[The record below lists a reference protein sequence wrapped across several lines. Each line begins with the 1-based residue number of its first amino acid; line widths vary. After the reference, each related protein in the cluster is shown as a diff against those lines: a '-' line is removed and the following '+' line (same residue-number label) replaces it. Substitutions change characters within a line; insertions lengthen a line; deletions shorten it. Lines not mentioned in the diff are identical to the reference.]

1 MAERLKIGEL
11 IDRTLTKRE
20 QARLLSRMR
29 DALRAEEVA
38 QKAKFA
44 ARRRRHQ
51 QAPAALKA
59 AKAKDARNRRLL
71 AVMHTATD
79 PEQIAAARREL
90 LHQPLRD
97 DPTPN
102 GSQQAKDTRAAAV
115 VQHLAP
121 TRLSIWA
128 KLGGPA
134 PSCGPG
140 DTTTAMVFYRKVTRL
155 LEAGGHTA
163 SERAALTDLAAKW
176 GPRALGTDAR
186 FNIVGT
192 MVGRLPRALEQKIN
206 ELKKRGQE

>member
-11 IDRTLTKRE
+11 IDRTLGKRE
-20 QARLLSRMR
+20 QARLLARMR
-29 DALRAEEVA
+29 DALRDEEQA
-38 QKAKFA
+38 QKAKLA

-79 PEQIAAARREL
+79 PDQIAAARREL
-90 LHQPLRD
+90 LHQSQHEE
-97 DPTPN
+97 TPS
-102 GSQQAKDTRAAAV
+102 GTQQAKETRAAAI

-134 PSCGPG
+134 PTCGPG
-140 DTTTAMVFYRKVTRL
+140 DTSTAMVFYRKVTRL
-155 LEAGGHTA
+155 LEAGGHTP

-192 MVGRLPRALEQKIN
+192 MGGRLPRALEAKIN
-206 ELKKRGQE
+206 EMKKRGQE